1 MLAFDGEAWIEVRT
15 DGGRFTV
22 KVMALLW
29 TPWAE
34 AHDLR
39 SAHRHAARESGGV
52 HSRDALVGTH
62 PNESEAAHLISAL
75 VVAHS
80 GELLCP
86 AGKDRRSSGSDN
98 DAGQYGRRRQHSQ
111 RRGPATDAGSRSG
124 DVDGSRHNSCRPLPL
139 RVATEPL
146 PSEAQVNV
154 IPLIKLLNW
163 SYPAAVY
170 AWVWPAEIEAVD
182 GDTLIW
188 VNTGWGAGGSATV
201 MITDVLF
208 TPALTSIVPVP
219 AERPLTRPVGLTLA
233 APLELEKVK
242 VIPGMTLPS

>member
-1 MLAFDGEAWIEVRT
+1 MTTTLVNT
-15 DGGRFTV
+15 DGGGRTV
-22 KVMALLW
+22 SNAGPLLMPEADAVMW
-29 TPWAE
+29 TVPGA
-34 AHDLR
+34 
-39 SAHRHAARESGGV
+39 
-52 HSRDALVGTH
+52 T
-62 PNESEAAHLISAL
+62 P
-75 VVAHS
+75 VA
-80 GELLCP
+80 
-86 AGKDRRSSGSDN
+86 
-98 DAGQYGRRRQHSQ
+98 
-111 RRGPATDAGSRSG
+111 T
-124 DVDGSRHNSCRPLPL
+124 LPL

-146 PSEAQVNV
+146 PSEAQVKV
-154 IPLIKLLNW
+154 ISLIKLLYW

-208 TPALTSIVPVP
+208 TPALTPIVPVP
-219 AERPLTRPVGLTLA
+219 AERPLTRPVGLTLV

>member
-1 MLAFDGEAWIEVRT
+1 MTTTLVNT
-15 DGGRFTV
+15 NGGGSTV
-22 KVMALLW
+22 SDAGPLLM
-29 TPWAE
+29 PEAE
-34 AHDLR
+34 AVMWTVPG
-39 SAHRHAARESGGV
+39 AI
-52 HSRDALVGTH
+52 
-62 PNESEAAHLISAL
+62 P
-75 VVAHS
+75 VA
-80 GELLCP
+80 
-86 AGKDRRSSGSDN
+86 
-98 DAGQYGRRRQHSQ
+98 
-111 RRGPATDAGSRSG
+111 T
-124 DVDGSRHNSCRPLPL
+124 LPL

-188 VNTGWGAGGSATV
+188 VITGWGAGGSATV
-201 MITDVLF
+201 MITDALF

-233 APLELEKVK
+233 ALLELEKVK
-242 VIPGMTLPS
+242 VIPGMTLPF